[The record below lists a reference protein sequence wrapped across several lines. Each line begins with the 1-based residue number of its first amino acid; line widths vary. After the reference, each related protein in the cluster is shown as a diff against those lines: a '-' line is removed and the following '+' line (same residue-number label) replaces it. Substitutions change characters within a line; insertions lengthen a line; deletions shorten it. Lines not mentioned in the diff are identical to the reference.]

1 MPGIDIGRIAHQLK
15 SIKADTD
22 GQGDIDKRQ
31 SQTEGVQRTHEKT
44 GVFEIHQKT
53 KADRH
58 RQNQEQAGPR
68 RAAGP
73 VDQQAEDKAAA
84 ILADARAEAVRIA
97 AQAEADAAAILAG
110 AEKEAKEAGDALI
123 ASTEAENETMKAS
136 LREDGIRDA
145 EALKTM
151 AAAKEEAAIDLV
163 IRELIG

>member
-1 MPGIDIGRIAHQLK
+1 MMEENI
-15 SIKADTD
+15 
-22 GQGDIDKRQ
+22 
-31 SQTEGVQRTHEKT
+31 
-44 GVFEIHQKT
+44 
-53 KADRH
+53 
-58 RQNQEQAGPR
+58 
-68 RAAGP
+68 RA
-73 VDQQAEDKAAA
+73 VKEAEDKAAA

-136 LREDGIRDA
+136 LSEDGIRDA

>member
-1 MPGIDIGRIAHQLK
+1 MMEENI
-15 SIKADTD
+15 
-22 GQGDIDKRQ
+22 
-31 SQTEGVQRTHEKT
+31 
-44 GVFEIHQKT
+44 
-53 KADRH
+53 
-58 RQNQEQAGPR
+58 
-68 RAAGP
+68 RA
-73 VDQQAEDKAAA
+73 VKEAEDKAAA

-110 AEKEAKEAGDALI
+110 AEKEAKDAGDALI

>member
-1 MPGIDIGRIAHQLK
+1 MIEENI
-15 SIKADTD
+15 
-22 GQGDIDKRQ
+22 
-31 SQTEGVQRTHEKT
+31 
-44 GVFEIHQKT
+44 
-53 KADRH
+53 
-58 RQNQEQAGPR
+58 
-68 RAAGP
+68 RA
-73 VDQQAEDKAAA
+73 VKEAEDKAAA

-123 ASTEAENETMKAS
+123 ASTAAENETMKAS